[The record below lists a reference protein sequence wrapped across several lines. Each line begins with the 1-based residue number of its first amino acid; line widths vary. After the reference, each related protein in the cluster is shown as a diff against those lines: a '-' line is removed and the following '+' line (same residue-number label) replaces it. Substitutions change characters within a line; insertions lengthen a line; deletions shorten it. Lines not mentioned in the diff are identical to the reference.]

1 MNTKRDRP
9 ISKYESVSF
18 IYFNLIYLFCKKSG
32 IFNSLG
38 STVGYGFIGWLDV
51 NGLIVD
57 APDIPPK
64 GLVVFPVVNGLAV
77 IALP

>member
-1 MNTKRDRP
+1 MIKPNTK
-9 ISKYESVSF
+9 Y
-18 IYFNLIYLFCKKSG
+18 YFLCKKSG

-38 STVGYGFIGWLDV
+38 STVGCGFIGWLDV